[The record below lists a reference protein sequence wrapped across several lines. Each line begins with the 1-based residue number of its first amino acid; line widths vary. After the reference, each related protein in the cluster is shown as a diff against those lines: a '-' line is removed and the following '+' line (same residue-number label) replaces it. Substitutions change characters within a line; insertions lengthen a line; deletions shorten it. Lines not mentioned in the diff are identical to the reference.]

1 MKGRQAVGSLVVA
14 MVLAAPEA
22 MACSPPAP
30 SPPPPPREDMAPADA
45 AALHAAWV
53 AAQATLVAE
62 RERQSKAKDQ
72 RGLFDRAGSVFLARL
87 DQIETGR
94 SVLAPVMRLKGEPEA
109 GQLVLAL
116 KTWTTC
122 GPTPAINGVYG
133 KVGDVFVV
141 YLKGQALLQDEIL
154 DAFPVRKIVDED
166 VLALLIAM
174 LSSQQ

>member
-1 MKGRQAVGSLVVA
+1 MKGRPTAGGLVAA
-14 MVLAAPEA
+14 MMLAAPEA
-22 MACSPPAP
+22 MACSPPIPA
-30 SPPPPPREDMAPADA
+30 PPPPPREDMAAADA

-87 DQIETGR
+87 DQIDEGR
-94 SVLAPVMRLKGEPEA
+94 SVLAPVMRLKGEPAA

-116 KTWTTC
+116 KTWSTC
-122 GPTPAINGVYG
+122 GPTSAINGVYG
-133 KVGDVFVV
+133 EVGDVFVV

-166 VLALLIAM
+166 VLALLIGIPPE
-174 LSSQQ
+174 QQ